1 MKKLKQLINNVYRI
15 CVVNPIGRNRY
26 INFIEET
33 DEELDL
39 SRDSMLRQIIA
50 DDQLQFEAD
59 PQIQEILRQ
68 RVRNN
73 NRHTAPVKN
82 SLLDIF
88 LPLFS
93 AQHIEVKMAVF
104 SLALFIMV
112 GLGPRKNNQASD
124 RKMHLFFLA
133 DTLGDSSSFHHPA
146 AQDTAFRVQYK

>member
-1 MKKLKQLINNVYRI
+1 MKKMKQLINNVYRI
-15 CVVNPIGRNRY
+15 CLVKPIGRFRY
-26 INFIEET
+26 ISYKEEAV
-33 DEELDL
+33 EELGL
-39 SRDSMLRQIIA
+39 LPDSKLRQIMA

-73 NRHTAPVKN
+73 GHKAPPVKN

-93 AQHIEVKMAVF
+93 TQHIEIKMAVV
-104 SLALFIMV
+104 SLALFMLV
-112 GLGPRKNNQASD
+112 GLGSKNNQASD

-146 AQDTAFRVQYK
+146 AQDTAYRVQYK

>member
-1 MKKLKQLINNVYRI
+1 MKKIMQLINIVYRI
-15 CVVNPIGRNRY
+15 CVIKPIGRYRHISY
-26 INFIEET
+26 KEEAV
-33 DEELDL
+33 EELGL
-39 SRDSMLRQIIA
+39 LPDSMLRQIMA
-50 DDQLQFEAD
+50 EDQLQFEAD

-73 NRHTAPVKN
+73 RHDAPPVKN

-93 AQHIEVKMAVF
+93 TQHIEIKMAVV
-104 SLALFIMV
+104 SLALFILV
-112 GLGPRKNNQASD
+112 GLGSKNNQASD

-133 DTLGDSSSFHHPA
+133 DTLGDSTSFHHPA

>member
-1 MKKLKQLINNVYRI
+1 MRKIKQLINNVYRI
-15 CVVNPIGRNRY
+15 CVVNPLGMKRHISY
-26 INFIEET
+26 KEEIN
-33 DEELDL
+33 EELGL
-39 SRDSMLRQIIA
+39 IPDSMLRQIIA

-59 PQIQEILRQ
+59 SQIKEILRQ

-73 NRHTAPVKN
+73 GHQTAPVKN

-93 AQHIEVKMAVF
+93 TQHIEIKMAFV
-104 SLALFIMV
+104 SLALFILV
-112 GLGPRKNNQASD
+112 GLGPKNNQASD

-133 DTLGDSSSFHHPA
+133 DTLGDSSAFHHPA

>member
-1 MKKLKQLINNVYRI
+1 MKKIKQLINNVYRI
-15 CVVNPIGRNRY
+15 CVVNPIGRNRHISY
-26 INFIEET
+26 KEET
-33 DEELDL
+33 DEELGL
-39 SRDSMLRQIIA
+39 LPDSMLRQIIA
-50 DDQLQFEAD
+50 EDQLQFEAD

-73 NRHTAPVKN
+73 GHHIAPAKN
-82 SLLDIF
+82 SLLDLF

-93 AQHIEVKMAVF
+93 SQHIEIKMAVV
-104 SLALFIMV
+104 SLALFILV
-112 GLGPRKNNQASD
+112 GLGPKNNQASD

>member
-1 MKKLKQLINNVYRI
+1 MKKIKQLINNVYRI

-26 INFIEET
+26 ISYKEEAV
-33 DEELDL
+33 EELGL
-39 SRDSMLRQIIA
+39 LPDSMLRQIIA

-73 NRHTAPVKN
+73 GHHAPPVKN

-93 AQHIEVKMAVF
+93 TQHIEIKMAVV
-104 SLALFIMV
+104 SLALFILV
-112 GLGPRKNNQASD
+112 GLGPKNNQASD